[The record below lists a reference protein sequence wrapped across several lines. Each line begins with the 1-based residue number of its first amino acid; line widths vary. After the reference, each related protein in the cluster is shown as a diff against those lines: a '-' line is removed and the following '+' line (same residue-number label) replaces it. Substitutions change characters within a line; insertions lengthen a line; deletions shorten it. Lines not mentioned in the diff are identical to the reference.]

1 MNLSGLMFAKVLAVT
16 LTGVF
21 TGAVAAPTD
30 GRAQRSA
37 LSGRAADVSTDII
50 LPGAGTIV
58 YAPRVRARVVTPA
71 ASRQAFSP
79 TVIATE
85 GSQPS
90 PVFTP
95 DAAPLPA
102 AGVSSILG
110 VRTEGTLDQRV
121 IVPTVRRAGRVEKY
135 QSRPAAAPRVTVD
148 RTPMPGGT
156 GTVSLNRFVFRRQP
170 PPAMP
175 PVVPIARDGGPVGS
189 DGSR

>member
-1 MNLSGLMFAKVLAVT
+1 MNLSGSMFAKVLTVT

-37 LSGRAADVSTDII
+37 LSGRAAEVSTDVIF
-50 LPGAGTIV
+50 PDARAIV
-58 YAPRVRARVVTPA
+58 YAPRVSARVVTPA
-71 ASRQAFSP
+71 ASRQAFPP
-79 TVIATE
+79 TVIATA

-95 DAAPLPA
+95 GAAPLPTA
-102 AGVSSILG
+102 EVSSALG
-110 VRTEGTLDQRV
+110 VRTEGTVGPRV

-135 QSRPAAAPRVTVD
+135 QSRLAAAPRVTVD
-148 RTPMPGGT
+148 RTPVPDGT

-170 PPAMP
+170 TPAMP
-175 PVVPIARDGGPVGS
+175 PVVPTARDGGPVGS